1 MKIGDYETHPIADA
15 FPLLQGEEFE
25 RLKQDIKDNGLVERE
40 LVTFK
45 GKLLDGRN
53 RLRACLELGK
63 AMTTNKPR
71 FREHDGDP
79 IALVMS
85 ANFHRRQL
93 NPSQRA
99 IVACRLAELRQGR
112 PKTAKGGYKLTQA
125 AAGELLGVSV
135 SAIKEARIVVDKGV
149 PELVAAVD
157 RGDLTVNAAL
167 AIAECSPER
176 QLELLNKALT
186 GGNNRR
192 ARSNIVRQN
201 TRRDDDAADTAMV
214 LARAFMRVITQL
226 GGSVKQGTPVE
237 EDGRTERVELIVG
250 FQGKQ
255 LALTIAM
262 DDPELA

>member
-25 RLKQDIKDNGLVERE
+25 RLKQDIKDNGLVDRE

-63 AMTTNKPR
+63 AIGTKPK

-85 ANFHRRQL
+85 ANYHRRQMTI
-93 NPSQRA
+93 SQRA

-112 PKTAKGGYKLTQA
+112 PKTRNVAGYLTQA
-125 AAGELLGVSV
+125 AAAQLLGVSERAV
-135 SAIKEARIVVDKGV
+135 QDARTVLDKGV
-149 PELVAAVD
+149 AELVAAVD

-167 AIAECSPER
+167 AIAEYPHER

-201 TRRDDDAADTAMV
+201 TRRDDDAQDTVMV
-214 LARAFMRVITQL
+214 LARAAVRCVTTL
-226 GGSVKQGTPVE
+226 GGSVKQGAAVE
-237 EDGRTERVELIVG
+237 RDGRTESVELLVG

-255 LALTIAM
+255 LTLTIAT
-262 DDPELA
+262 DDPEPA